1 MFSFVTNT
9 TTLLK
14 CAQPEVISVAPQS
27 EVIRAIFLEDSPCCG
42 VSFVTNT
49 TALLLFLPGPTR
61 AGVVRLELDALG
73 FPADRELRSRAG
85 QLQPQTE
92 TKGSLGGIRTACGD
106 EQREGGGGGGYARQS
121 SRRASSCWPPAGGR
135 TLSSRRRWSGSLKGT
150 QPEVIRA
157 I

>member
-1 MFSFVTNT
+1 M
-9 TTLLK
+9 LWGL
-14 CAQPEVISVAPQS
+14 
-27 EVIRAIFLEDSPCCG
+27 

-106 EQREGGGGGGYARQS
+106 EHVRGVGEGGTHARVLGELLHVGLLPAVELCLLVGGGREA
-121 SRRASSCWPPAGGR
+121 
-135 TLSSRRRWSGSLKGT
+135 
-150 QPEVIRA
+150 
-157 I
+157 